1 MKSQNN
7 WKNLN
12 SVVLRVD
19 NVEAIY
25 TKKTEIILNCGFEN
39 ISKGRCNLK
48 VSANNK
54 NKKNNLHVFTDKA
67 LMEVE
72 LYYSKS
78 EIDEILKLIFLKK
91 SSKKSIIILNIS
103 DDLLINENN
112 YLYIKNNITIAINS
126 IDWKIPLT

>member
-1 MKSQNN
+1 MKSPNN

-12 SVVLRVD
+12 TVVLRVD

-48 VSANNK
+48 VSVNNK

-112 YLYIKNNITIAINS
+112 YLYIKKNITIAINS

>member
-1 MKSQNN
+1 MKSSNN
-7 WKNLN
+7 WKSLN
-12 SVVLRVD
+12 NVVLRVD
-19 NVEAIY
+19 NVEAIF
-25 TKKTEIILNCGFEN
+25 TKRTEIILNCGFEN

-48 VSANNK
+48 VSVNSK

-78 EIDEILKLIFLKK
+78 EIDEILKLIYLKK

-103 DDLLINENN
+103 DNLLINENN

>member
-1 MKSQNN
+1 MKSPNN

-12 SVVLRVD
+12 NVVLRVD

-48 VSANNK
+48 VSVNNK

-103 DDLLINENN
+103 DNLLINENN
-112 YLYIKNNITIAINS
+112 YLYIRNNITIAINS

>member
-1 MKSQNN
+1 MKSPNN

-12 SVVLRVD
+12 TVVLRVD

-48 VSANNK
+48 VSVNNK

-78 EIDEILKLIFLKK
+78 EIDEILKLIYLKK

-112 YLYIKNNITIAINS
+112 YLYIKKNITIAINS

>member
-1 MKSQNN
+1 MKSPNN

-12 SVVLRVD
+12 TVVLRVD
-19 NVEAIY
+19 NVEATY

-48 VSANNK
+48 VSVNNK

-78 EIDEILKLIFLKK
+78 EIDEILKLIYLKK

-103 DDLLINENN
+103 DNLLINENN

>member
-1 MKSQNN
+1 MKSSNN
-7 WKNLN
+7 WKSLN
-12 SVVLRVD
+12 NVVLRVD

-39 ISKGRCNLK
+39 ISKGRCNLR
-48 VSANNK
+48 VSVNNK
-54 NKKNNLHVFTDKA
+54 NKKNNLYVFTDKA

-103 DDLLINENN
+103 DNLLINENN

-126 IDWKIPLT
+126 IDWKIPLS

>member
-39 ISKGRCNLK
+39 ISIGRCNLK

>member
-1 MKSQNN
+1 MKSSNN
-7 WKNLN
+7 WKSLN
-12 SVVLRVD
+12 NVVLRVD

-39 ISKGRCNLK
+39 ISKGRCNLR
-48 VSANNK
+48 VSVNNK
-54 NKKNNLHVFTDKA
+54 NKKNNLYVFTDKA

-91 SSKKSIIILNIS
+91 SSKKSH
-103 DDLLINENN
+103 DVLIY
-112 YLYIKNNITIAINS
+112 YLIFEF
-126 IDWKIPLT
+126 P